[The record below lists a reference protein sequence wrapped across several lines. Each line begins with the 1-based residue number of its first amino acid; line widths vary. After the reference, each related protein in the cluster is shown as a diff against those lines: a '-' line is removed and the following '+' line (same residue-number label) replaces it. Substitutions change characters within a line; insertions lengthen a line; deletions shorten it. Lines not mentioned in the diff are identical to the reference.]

1 MTATTLPEPE
11 DQDVDALSRL
21 EERVQRAVSL
31 VIRLRQEKDAALKEL
46 AETQQVW
53 EESRNENA
61 KLSEEL
67 QAMKTERQQVRGR
80 LEKLLDHID
89 QLGSGA

>member
-1 MTATTLPEPE
+1 MATNPVQEVDE
-11 DQDVDALSRL
+11 QDGDALSRL
-21 EERVQRAVSL
+21 EERIQRAVAL
-31 VIRLRQEKDAALKEL
+31 VIRLRQEKEAALKEL

-53 EESRNENA
+53 EESRNENT

-67 QAMKTERQQVRGR
+67 QSMKAERQQVRGR

-89 QLGSGA
+89 QLGAGA